1 MRDRSVSA
9 GNGPTAA
16 PCPNLPGPYRWLLP
30 AGCGSGGLVDQLKTQ
45 AGLSD
50 GVAQE
55 IVRQATTTELAASI
69 TRFQYSVI
77 GAPST
82 VFQSDGSEVRLTRDV
97 DGRLREEQL
106 FETATQL
113 HSRTVH
119 TRNLQGHA
127 TRIERFN
134 RSGASLGAT
143 IQMWDEEGNL
153 RFRCIEAMANGCSG
167 VAHAAVPPG
176 NPLGGTAESFW
187 YDREGRL
194 ILEMDPEVAYT
205 EYQLDERGWVT
216 GISQTAPG
224 APPIPAEIGRHTRF
238 VLNDDGQW
246 TERSQHQLATPL
258 PPFITRELRSFDG
271 FGRVT
276 SVTDSEGKVSVVRH
290 TRQDALSSVS
300 TASAWT
306 VQYVRDHFS
315 RVRER
320 RLNGQTTVTVFR
332 LPGGQVFRRNVTGA
346 VERFLT
352 YDEFGAPVF
361 ERQGPVTTVQVKP
374 ADRRYRGGST
384 VRLETRLATT
394 STEQTLDALGEV
406 LSEVETGFDG
416 TSTPPTRSSSFLRDD
431 NGFLRQTTDSL
442 GAVSEFVP
450 NFLGWVGTQIVT
462 VNPGVTRTTSF
473 TYNRRG
479 QLLTRSDPRGGQPQ
493 TVQTYTGYGEPKT
506 RTVPGGTTAAPNDV
520 TASWQYDVVGRLT
533 REQMGTAVVR
543 YQYANDRLSQV
554 TADNGTTVLRSFGY
568 DTLGRI
574 SSATHFNV
582 GLTPW
587 VAANQ
592 RTVVATRTYD
602 PVYGRLAT
610 ESTKV
615 GNRPTRTTGSAWSLV
630 SDRWRRTVT
639 RPDGLTS
646 VENFD
651 GLGRLGTMQRA
662 FGGLNSQYTYTGEL
676 EEVEDHQ
683 TTGAS
688 FGRQVTWDGLGQLQ
702 RSTYSQGGIVSDVRY
717 QRDREGRIVSQNR
730 LLRQGTT
737 QDRTFRGYKYQQGG
751 ALEQLI
757 EAVGNAT
764 PSGAATDTTWASV
777 QAAGASLSGQR
788 FEYTRDVEGSPLQ
801 VLRVDVGGQLP
812 RFTSPTRR
820 RGFQMENFRLDG
832 SAVQAVTH
840 DTAGRMTQ
848 EFGRTYSWDEFHSLV
863 RAGAASGS
871 NAQAFQYDAFGRLV
885 AVRRGTTN
893 WPIEEELA
901 YDGTQMVAA
910 WNFEETQ
917 LWNAQWGQGVDNL
930 VSVRMGTTGTEA
942 FALKDGRGNVTG
954 YYRGQGS
961 TPGLWVT
968 AEYTPEGRVTQKDW
982 TTSGTCTETGLTK
995 CPRMGGVPFG
1005 FHSAYKSPAH
1015 GLLYF
1020 RNRWYSAEAGQ
1031 WLSQDPLGEVDSANL
1046 YAFNGFDSVNFID
1059 PLGLNK
1065 GPSGIAM
1072 VSTGSGGEPAPS
1084 VIRLGGVPSP
1094 GTSGPDKGGSTPDPS
1109 MPDLSDAMG
1118 RASDNVSVR
1127 RAPLRLALSSAG
1139 PWA

>member
-1 MRDRSVSA
+1 
-9 GNGPTAA
+9 
-16 PCPNLPGPYRWLLP
+16 
-30 AGCGSGGLVDQLKTQ
+30 
-45 AGLSD
+45 
-50 GVAQE
+50 
-55 IVRQATTTELAASI
+55 
-69 TRFQYSVI
+69 
-77 GAPST
+77 
-82 VFQSDGSEVRLTRDV
+82 
-97 DGRLREEQL
+97 
-106 FETATQL
+106 
-113 HSRTVH
+113 
-119 TRNLQGHA
+119 
-127 TRIERFN
+127 
-134 RSGASLGAT
+134 
-143 IQMWDEEGNL
+143 
-153 RFRCIEAMANGCSG
+153 
-167 VAHAAVPPG
+167 
-176 NPLGGTAESFW
+176 
-187 YDREGRL
+187 
-194 ILEMDPEVAYT
+194 
-205 EYQLDERGWVT
+205 
-216 GISQTAPG
+216 
-224 APPIPAEIGRHTRF
+224 
-238 VLNDDGQW
+238 
-246 TERSQHQLATPL
+246 
-258 PPFITRELRSFDG
+258 
-271 FGRVT
+271 
-276 SVTDSEGKVSVVRH
+276 
-290 TRQDALSSVS
+290 
-300 TASAWT
+300 
-306 VQYVRDHFS
+306 
-315 RVRER
+315 
-320 RLNGQTTVTVFR
+320 
-332 LPGGQVFRRNVTGA
+332 
-346 VERFLT
+346 
-352 YDEFGAPVF
+352 
-361 ERQGPVTTVQVKP
+361 
-374 ADRRYRGGST
+374 
-384 VRLETRLATT
+384 
-394 STEQTLDALGEV
+394 
-406 LSEVETGFDG
+406 
-416 TSTPPTRSSSFLRDD
+416 
-431 NGFLRQTTDSL
+431 
-442 GAVSEFVP
+442 
-450 NFLGWVGTQIVT
+450 
-462 VNPGVTRTTSF
+462 
-473 TYNRRG
+473 
-479 QLLTRSDPRGGQPQ
+479 
-493 TVQTYTGYGEPKT
+493 
-506 RTVPGGTTAAPNDV
+506 
-520 TASWQYDVVGRLT
+520 
-533 REQMGTAVVR
+533 
-543 YQYANDRLSQV
+543 
-554 TADNGTTVLRSFGY
+554 
-568 DTLGRI
+568 
-574 SSATHFNV
+574 
-582 GLTPW
+582 
-587 VAANQ
+587 
-592 RTVVATRTYD
+592 
-602 PVYGRLAT
+602 
-610 ESTKV
+610 V
-615 GNRPTRTTGSAWSLV
+615 GNRPTRTTTSSWTLV
-630 SDRWRRTVT
+630 PDRWRRTVT

-646 VENFD
+646 VEDFD

-1046 YAFNGFDSVNFID
+1046 YAFNAFDSVNFID
-1059 PLGLNK
+1059 PFGLESE
-1065 GPSGIAM
+1065 GPA
-1072 VSTGSGGEPAPS
+1072 VQTEPGGQCKSNEQ
-1084 VIRLGGVPSP
+1084 GCKP
-1094 GTSGPDKGGSTPDPS
+1094 GPGEVNYVTERPKFDPFLIQNAQCQFANNCLTNNLAKLDGQVNGPRQPSTPEEPTTPRKPPS
-1109 MPDLSDAMG
+1109 TQ
-1118 RASDNVSVR
+1118 ASRCRSC
-1127 RAPLRLALSSAG
+1127 
-1139 PWA
+1139 